1 MDGIMSVYNKMQ
13 RRDSPIVAKEG
24 SINLHH
30 TTTLIYTPPRGQF
43 RRRFS
48 PSCVFYLL
56 EYYQIVRDKSFSYII
71 FFCLTIY
78 LFQYY
83 LLLFNNISC
92 FNLKNNIIPFCRVGF
107 HISRFLR
114 SVDMCKYNNNR

>member
-1 MDGIMSVYNKMQ
+1 MESCLYIIKCKGETRPSLL
-13 RRDSPIVAKEG
+13 RKEH
-24 SINLHH
+24 INLHH

-48 PSCVFYLL
+48 PSCVFYLS

-92 FNLKNNIIPFCRVGF
+92 FNLNNIIPFCRVGF

>member
-1 MDGIMSVYNKMQ
+1 MSVYNKMQ

-92 FNLKNNIIPFCRVGF
+92 FNLKNIFFLFFLFFRSCYIIPLVPCWFR
-107 HISRFLR
+107 
-114 SVDMCKYNNNR
+114 Y